1 MPARPTHGSS
11 VCTGTGEPSPSELW
25 HVLSWVLGA
34 GETWLALGFLGH
46 PVDLRTALVIESL
59 GEAIR
64 TVAFPIPAALGVQEG
79 GLVLLGGLL
88 SLTPDVSVALSLAK
102 RVRELGLGIPG
113 LVVWQAEH
121 AATTFARRR
130 ERSSE
135 ARE

>member
-1 MPARPTHGSS
+1 M
-11 VCTGTGEPSPSELW
+11 
-25 HVLSWVLGA
+25 
-34 GETWLALGFLGH
+34 
-46 PVDLRTALVIESL
+46 RTALVIESL

-79 GLVLLGGLL
+79 GLVLLGGLFG
-88 SLTPDVSVALSLAK
+88 LTPDVSVALSLAK

-130 ERSSE
+130 EGSSE

>member
-1 MPARPTHGSS
+1 M
-11 VCTGTGEPSPSELW
+11 
-25 HVLSWVLGA
+25 
-34 GETWLALGFLGH
+34 
-46 PVDLRTALVIESL
+46 
-59 GEAIR
+59 
-64 TVAFPIPAALGVQEG
+64 
-79 GLVLLGGLL
+79 LLGGLL

-130 ERSSE
+130 EGSSE